1 MENRLPAS
9 SEYAIFRYDILYFS
23 FASSLAPN
31 IFAGACL
38 PIFPRHPLSIFERS
52 SLALSIFRY
61 RRHRRRRRSLI
72 DFRVYVRD
80 VLRTVNPR
88 VS

>member
-1 MENRLPAS
+1 MSKKARKMENRLPASS

-23 FASSLAPN
+23 FASSLAAD

-38 PIFPRHPLSIFERS
+38 PDIPLIDFRAFV
-52 SLALSIFRY
+52 SLSLRP
-61 RRHRRRRRSLI
+61 RRRRCSLI